1 MDIPGLLVP
10 ETLCIIELKREDN
23 TVIVHADTCSASARC
38 PWRQQ
43 SSIRVHSRYNRT
55 LADLPCSG
63 QQVYWRVTARKFYYT
78 NGCCS
83 GKVFAERLDEVARVY
98 GRRTVRQQ
106 QVWEAIGFALGG
118 EAGSRLAT
126 QLGFPVSPDTLLR
139 QIRQAPESALAPP
152 AILGVDDWAWKRVGR
167 LVAHFRRLSQEGV
180 ELQPPAQ
187 GLTVREAV
195 GLVQNQATSFA
206 RVRG

>member
-1 MDIPGLLVP
+1 MDIPGLVVP
-10 ETLCIIELKREDN
+10 ATLCIIELKREDN

-38 PWRQQ
+38 PWCQQ
-43 SSIRVHSRYNRT
+43 SSSRVHSRYNRT

-63 QQVYWRVTARKFYYT
+63 QRVYWRITARKFYCT

-106 QVWEAIGFALGG
+106 QALEAIGFALGG

-139 QIRQAPESALAPP
+139 QIRQAPESALVPP
-152 AILGVDDWAWKRVGR
+152 AVLSVDDWAWKRGHSYGTI
-167 LVAHFRRLSQEGV
+167 LVDLERHQIIKG
-180 ELQPPAQ
+180 
-187 GLTVREAV
+187 
-195 GLVQNQATSFA
+195 
-206 RVRG
+206 